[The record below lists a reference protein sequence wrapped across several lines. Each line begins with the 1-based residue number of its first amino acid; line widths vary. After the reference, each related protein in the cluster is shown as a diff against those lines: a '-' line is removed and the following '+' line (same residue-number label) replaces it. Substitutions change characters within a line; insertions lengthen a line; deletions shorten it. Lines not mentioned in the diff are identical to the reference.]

1 MNIEAMQRDIYNL
14 RQKLTKQD
22 IEIHMLKQENDQLHK
37 EINHFKRMEMMAA
50 TVPKYSS
57 FHARNFQDPQP
68 NQQEYALQLVHVEKT
83 DLEKKLEQTEA
94 ELRQTQAELR
104 RTQAELRQTQA
115 ELQLN
120 QVGCKCSDVELKQM
134 LEKVSSI
141 QRF

>member
-1 MNIEAMQRDIYNL
+1 MTIEVIQRDNYNL
-14 RQKLTKQD
+14 RQKLAKQD
-22 IEIHMLKQENDQLHK
+22 IEIHMLKQENDQLRK
-37 EINHFKRMEMMAA
+37 ENKHLKRMEMMTA

-68 NQQEYALQLVHVEKT
+68 NQQEYASQLVHVEKT

-94 ELRQTQAELR
+94 ELRQTQAEL
-104 RTQAELRQTQA
+104 
-115 ELQLN
+115 QLN
-120 QVGCKCSDVELKQM
+120 QVGCKYSDVELKQM

>member
-68 NQQEYALQLVHVEKT
+68 NQQEYASQLVHVEKT

-94 ELRQTQAELR
+94 ELRQTQAEL
-104 RTQAELRQTQA
+104 
-115 ELQLN
+115 QLN
-120 QVGCKCSDVELKQM
+120 QVGCKYSDVELKQM

>member
-68 NQQEYALQLVHVEKT
+68 NQQEYASQLVHVEKT

-94 ELRQTQAELR
+94 ELRQTQAEL
-104 RTQAELRQTQA
+104 
-115 ELQLN
+115 QLN
-120 QVGCKCSDVELKQM
+120 QVGCKYSDVGLEKM
-134 LEKVSSI
+134 LEKVLTF

>member
-1 MNIEAMQRDIYNL
+1 MQRDNYNL
-14 RQKLTKQD
+14 RQKLAKQD

-68 NQQEYALQLVHVEKT
+68 NQQEYASQLVHVEKT

-94 ELRQTQAELR
+94 ELRQTQAEL
-104 RTQAELRQTQA
+104 
-115 ELQLN
+115 QLN
-120 QVGCKCSDVELKQM
+120 QVGCKYSDVELKQM

>member
-1 MNIEAMQRDIYNL
+1 MIQRDNYNL

-37 EINHFKRMEMMAA
+37 EINHFKRMEMIAA

-68 NQQEYALQLVHVEKT
+68 NQQEYASQLVHVEKT

-94 ELRQTQAELR
+94 ELRQTQAEL
-104 RTQAELRQTQA
+104 
-115 ELQLN
+115 QLN
-120 QVGCKCSDVELKQM
+120 QGGCNCSDVELKQM
-134 LEKVSSI
+134 LEKVLSF

>member
-22 IEIHMLKQENDQLHK
+22 IEIHRLKQENDQLHK
-37 EINHFKRMEMMAA
+37 EINQLKRTKKIAA
-50 TVPKYSS
+50 PVLKYSN
-57 FHARNFQDPQP
+57 FHAGYLQDPQSTEL
-68 NQQEYALQLVHVEKT
+68 EYASQLVHVKVT

-94 ELRQTQAELR
+94 ELRQTQAEL
-104 RTQAELRQTQA
+104 
-115 ELQLN
+115 QLN
-120 QVGCKCSDVELKQM
+120 QVGCKYSDVELKQM